1 MKVSDCRYG
10 SRIFASL
17 NTGDSCLLNG
27 RLILKIN
34 PLPECSINAVDLT
47 ANRTC
52 WIEPNAEVYLV
63 NAIINLEDE

>member
-1 MKVSDCRYG
+1 MRVLDVRNE

-17 NTGDSCLLNG
+17 TSGDVCLLNG

-34 PLPECSINAVDLT
+34 PLPECCINAVDLK

-52 WIEPNAEVYLV
+52 WIEPNADVYLV
-63 NAIINLEDE
+63 NATIYLEEE